1 VGRTGMIILDTHVL
15 LWLDQG
21 STELGIQARDL
32 ADCAL
37 TQGELIV
44 SAITFW
50 ETALLAERGRITLP
64 SSIETWRVE
73 LLERGLQEVPVNG
86 EIAITSTQ
94 LQNFH
99 ADPADRMI
107 TATAIFHHAILLTA
121 DRLILQWDNALKRH
135 DARK

>member
-1 VGRTGMIILDTHVL
+1 MIILDTQVL

-21 STELGIQARDL
+21 STELGIPARDL
-32 ADCAL
+32 ADRAL
-37 TQGELIV
+37 IQGELIV

-50 ETALLAERGRITLP
+50 EIALLAERGRITLP
-64 SSIETWRVE
+64 SSIETWRLE
-73 LLERGLQEVPVNG
+73 LLEMGLQEVPVNG

-107 TATAIFHHAILLTA
+107 TATAIFYHAILLTA
-121 DRLILQWDNALKRH
+121 DRLILQWDNTLKRH